1 MATEE
6 AIVWREA
13 VHSCGRATKITQRY
27 IDKGVSLYCLC
38 EASRKSWDGF
48 ALDGEDA
55 FEDVA
60 RDATSVV
67 V

>member
-6 AIVWREA
+6 AIVWRVA
-13 VHSCGRATKITQRY
+13 VHSCGRAIKITQRY

-48 ALDGEDA
+48 LLDGEEVL
-55 FEDVA
+55 EDVA
-60 RDATSVV
+60 TDATSVV